1 MRNVLLSIGVSP
13 HHWVQHNL
21 PWLAVLAMVFGFDR
35 DEDGRIDAAGPRDNA
50 N

>member
-1 MRNVLLSIGVSP
+1 MRQVLLSIGVPP

-35 DEDGRIDAAGPRDNA
+35 DDAALDEQRRDE
-50 N
+50 